1 MSKATQARGT
11 TVIIGF
17 AEALSAPEVAWS
29 LADHGF
35 SVVAFTS
42 RRGRRPA
49 LRYSRFVRLFAITS
63 PEEDCTRSIEDLRL
77 LVRRIVGCSSCVAVM
92 PLDDEAVW
100 LCSRTD
106 FGDLVTLIGLQGDAV
121 GIALNKKKQLE
132 LAQASG
138 FLIPPA
144 RYVEGPGDLRFKD
157 VIFPVVF
164 KPAAAVVEHGSG
176 LLKGRSWIC
185 ADWRELESALKI
197 WAGRM
202 PMLLQHFV
210 LGVGEGLFGLATS
223 RGVIAWSAHR
233 RLRMMNPHGSGASA
247 CTFVTNIEGHIK
259 SAAERFLT
267 GCGWRGIFMIEMLR
281 DESDKLWFLEFNGR
295 SWGSMALARRAGF
308 EYPAW
313 AVQIALSPGFQF
325 EVPKAMDHLLVCRH
339 LGREIMYLIFVL
351 RGSKSKALANWPSI
365 WRAFSQVLR

>member
-1 MSKATQARGT
+1 
-11 TVIIGF
+11 
-17 AEALSAPEVAWS
+17 
-29 LADHGF
+29 
-35 SVVAFTS
+35 
-42 RRGRRPA
+42 
-49 LRYSRFVRLFAITS
+49 
-63 PEEDCTRSIEDLRL
+63 
-77 LVRRIVGCSSCVAVM
+77 M

-106 FGDLVTLIGLQGDAV
+106 FGDLVTLIGLRRRGRNRSKQ
-121 GIALNKKKQLE
+121 KKALE

-144 RYVEGPGDLRFKD
+144 RYVEGQDIRFKD
-157 VIFPVVF
+157 VIFTVVF

-185 ADWRELESALKI
+185 ADWRGLESALKI
-197 WAGRM
+197 WAGRIA
-202 PMLLQHFV
+202 MLLQHFV

-223 RGVIAWSAHR
+223 RGVIAWSAHH

-313 AVQIALSPGFQF
+313 AVQIALARVSNLKSPKRWITFWCA
-325 EVPKAMDHLLVCRH
+325 VISAV
-339 LGREIMYLIFVL
+339 
-351 RGSKSKALANWPSI
+351 KSCT
-365 WRAFSQVLR
+365 